1 MKKVLK
7 VVFVVSVLAVFTP
20 LFNSCTPVSLD
31 EEQELSQSD
40 KDEEPD
46 EKPDA

>member
-1 MKKVLK
+1 MKKALK
-7 VVFVVSVLAVFTP
+7 VVFVVSVLAVFIS
-20 LFNSCTPVSLD
+20 LFNSCTPVSL
-31 EEQELSQSD
+31 EEDNEISQSD